1 MKYVIVFLIAF
12 TSVFMSCDGRKNRNE
27 SLRNAVS
34 EFNNKLLQ
42 LDNITYFPK
51 EYSEVVTDTIIEN
64 TIKIHIKN
72 YTLMDENVTI
82 SSQDHPHKMKYYRSF
97 GSEIKVFDDSKL
109 IFNSILNAK
118 TFVYNTSGLFWD
130 NATLDHVWVNQ
141 ELSNKNRVN
150 LDVSFVNPKTKS
162 FKIYQL
168 SIERNG
174 NYKIYLK
181 EEQS

>member
-1 MKYVIVFLIAF
+1 
-12 TSVFMSCDGRKNRNE
+12 
-27 SLRNAVS
+27 
-34 EFNNKLLQ
+34 
-42 LDNITYFPK
+42 
-51 EYSEVVTDTIIEN
+51 
-64 TIKIHIKN
+64 
-72 YTLMDENVTI
+72 
-82 SSQDHPHKMKYYRSF
+82 
-97 GSEIKVFDDSKL
+97 
-109 IFNSILNAK
+109 LNAK

-130 NATLDHVWVNQ
+130 NATLEHVWVNQ
-141 ELSNKNRVN
+141 ELSNKDRVN